1 MRVSAIA
8 GAILLVSATHALTPP
23 LVRTQ
28 SGDIKGLRLNVY
40 GEKVNAFLGIP
51 YASPPLGDL
60 RFRKPSPK
68 VSWSVPRWAR
78 AFGKRCMQELALD
91 GTPEHYAEA
100 PGMSEDCL
108 YLNVWS
114 PVSDNSTKPVMV
126 WIHGGNFKAGSSDN
140 PAFDGS
146 VLAATQNV
154 VVVSF
159 NYRLGFFGFLNAVHS
174 NASGNAGLFD
184 QVLALTWVKSNIA
197 AFNGN
202 GSQVTL
208 FGEGA
213 GIAAIRLLMISPSA
227 RGLFHR
233 VIMQGGSAHAAKA
246 VESTGRS
253 LLKADALAAEV
264 GCSKAG
270 HSIVSHPEDVIEC
283 LKSRSAHEVLLAQI
297 ELRHHGIEATL
308 PTHGTEFLPHNP
320 DLIHDLKGFT
330 NVEVLMGHNRE
341 EGRKLVSRVFEGRF
355 EALKQNSNMTK
366 EDAEVALH
374 VLLNTQGY
382 RRPVATAV
390 AGHCLKHAA
399 AFSDHP
405 RTLAELVEGCAA
417 DVAAGCPALA
427 FARKLSNAGLTVHY
441 YTLDY
446 VDEEVESYFRTDADH
461 SAEATLVFGL
471 PMRFPG
477 KFEESDRAFSQNI
490 MTAWATFAKRGMP
503 PVFEGILWSRFSEAR
518 PMYLDISEASAH
530 LREAD
535 TSLCG
540 LLKK

>member
-1 MRVSAIA
+1 MHISVFA
-8 GAILLVSATHALTPP
+8 GVTLLVGVAHALTPP
-23 LVRTQ
+23 VARTR
-28 SGDIKGLRLNVY
+28 SGDVKGLRLNVY
-40 GEKVNAFLGIP
+40 GEKVHAFLGVP

-68 VSWSVPRWAR
+68 VSWSVPRWTR
-78 AFGKRCMQELALD
+78 TFGKRCMQEIVLD
-91 GTPEHYAEA
+91 ATPEHYAA
-100 PGMSEDCL
+100 VPSMSEDCL

-126 WIHGGNFKAGSSDN
+126 WIHGGNFKAGSSDS

-184 QVLALTWVKSNIA
+184 QVLALTWVKENIA

-202 GSQVTL
+202 ASEVTL
-208 FGEGA
+208 FGEGS
-213 GIAAIRLLMISPSA
+213 GTAAIRLLMISPWA

-233 VIMQGGSAHAAKA
+233 VIMQGGAAHAAKA

-253 LLKADALAAEV
+253 LLKADALAVEV

-270 HSIVSHPEDVIEC
+270 HSIVSRPDDVVEC
-283 LKSRSAHEVLLAQI
+283 LKSRSAHEILLAQI
-297 ELRHHGIEATL
+297 ELRHHGIEAAL
-308 PTHGTEFLPHNP
+308 PTHGTKFLPHNP
-320 DLIHDLKGFT
+320 DLIHDLRGFT
-330 NVEVLMGHNRE
+330 SAQVLMGHNRA

-355 EALKQNSNMTK
+355 DALKQQNNMTK
-366 EDAEVALH
+366 EDAQVALH
-374 VLLNTQGY
+374 VLLSAQGY
-382 RRPVATAV
+382 RRPIAAVVAD
-390 AGHCLKHAA
+390 HYLKRAA
-399 AFSDHP
+399 SVCDHP
-405 RTLAELVEGCAA
+405 RTLAELVEGAAA

-427 FARKLSNAGLTVHY
+427 LARKLSNAGLTVHY
-441 YTLDY
+441 YVIDY
-446 VDEEVESYFRTDADH
+446 VDEEAESYFRTDSDH
-461 SAEATLVFGL
+461 TPETALVFGL

-477 KFEESDRAFSQNI
+477 KFEESDRTFSMNI
-490 MTAWATFAKRGMP
+490 MNAWATFAKRGMP
-503 PVFEGILWSRFSEAR
+503 PTFEGILWPRFSEAR
-518 PMYLDISEASAH
+518 PMCLDINGTSAH
-530 LREAD
+530 LSEVD
-535 TSLCG
+535 STPCG